1 MMTTM
6 ITVMM
11 TTIMTMIINSYSNIV
26 AISKLPY
33 YKRKRTSAL

>member
-26 AISKLPY
+26 AISKVPDGQ
-33 YKRKRTSAL
+33 